1 MKEVIENGNNYMKY
15 KELIELSNLL
25 LNNGNKSKKN
35 ENKIMTEVALVSLR
49 KSNFPFAIDIVENLI
64 QKKEKSIWKISF
76 LLGKDISLPIPLS
89 KRIFLLQFATCF
101 CDPSFLL
108 DIFHYL
114 KLFNHFLSS
123 SPSDSPEFLLFHSIS
138 NPSTPTTP
146 SPPSPSPSS
155 SIQGPIA
162 PSMPSSSGTFN
173 FMEYVVQ
180 RLAQC
185 NEEKNIRF
193 MEYLKLKQMKNQY
206 VSFLRGSAPAS
217 APVLSFEQEH
227 ADCQLHFLYS
237 CFYFFEKENS
247 NLFSVFHLFLNSFSF
262 KLDLHFLSSFIF
274 NFFGYSNPFL
284 PSSASSPS
292 PPASY
297 SNEFYCFI
305 EIYCFSLACFYLFN
319 FHTAPLP
326 ASAGEGKGKGK
337 GEGKEEGEATRLEEL
352 FKFVRDQPPRAIME
366 YVLSQVTQDD
376 GNSCWEEIRTQ
387 LAASDPLLSRGI
399 HSGINR
405 DIYLF
410 YFSNFYHLLNFR
422 DAISFLNHV
431 CFPFSL
437 PSSPPF
443 IPYLIPLYSLSLIP
457 SPFLFPLYPPYFPIT
472 YSSPP
477 SFPLFPQIPYHL
489 FLPYLL
495 ISLIFIFTFLVF
507 LSHLYPFLYF

>member
-1 MKEVIENGNNYMKY
+1 MYKAVEKLYKEFEYEEIPIKIKLKEKEEIMKEVIENGNNYMKY

-138 NPSTPTTP
+138 NPSTPSSP
-146 SPPSPSPSS
+146 SPPSPSPSLS
-155 SIQGPIA
+155 LSPSIQGPIA

-206 VSFLRGSAPAS
+206 VSFLRGSAPVS

-284 PSSASSPS
+284 PSFASSGSSPS
-292 PPASY
+292 PASASASY

-352 FKFVRDQPPRAIME
+352 FKFVRDQPPR
-366 YVLSQVTQDD
+366 
-376 GNSCWEEIRTQ
+376 
-387 LAASDPLLSRGI
+387 
-399 HSGINR
+399 
-405 DIYLF
+405 
-410 YFSNFYHLLNFR
+410 
-422 DAISFLNHV
+422 
-431 CFPFSL
+431 
-437 PSSPPF
+437 
-443 IPYLIPLYSLSLIP
+443 
-457 SPFLFPLYPPYFPIT
+457 
-472 YSSPP
+472 
-477 SFPLFPQIPYHL
+477 
-489 FLPYLL
+489 
-495 ISLIFIFTFLVF
+495 
-507 LSHLYPFLYF
+507 